1 MYFHLVM
8 LVRRGGGKS
17 VKRYVGFGIRLAL
30 ILSASSSSGKYFSGL
45 HGLQLPCQ

>member
-17 VKRYVGFGIRLAL
+17 VKRYVGFGIRLCNHEQ
-30 ILSASSSSGKYFSGL
+30 I
-45 HGLQLPCQ
+45 